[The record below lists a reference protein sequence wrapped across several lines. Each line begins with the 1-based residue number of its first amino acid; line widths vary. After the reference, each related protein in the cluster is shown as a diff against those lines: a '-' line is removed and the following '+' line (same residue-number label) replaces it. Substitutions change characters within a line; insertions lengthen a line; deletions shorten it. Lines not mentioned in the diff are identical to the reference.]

1 MKYLPMNFLFL
12 KYLNFLVLIEFKINI
27 HDSTAPAQIII
38 FFENHSNTYVELFAI
53 SSDIALSSK

>member
-1 MKYLPMNFLFL
+1 MNFLFL

-38 FFENHSNTYVELFAI
+38 FFELIEKIEFFRLKKIELLFFE
-53 SSDIALSSK
+53 SDSD